1 MGANCPGGL
10 DSNSCLCS
18 GCLGGCTSCTG
29 GCSGSCDGDCGGS
42 CRGCTG
48 GCSGGCRGCSG
59 CSGTCKETCSGCTGN
74 CSGSCKNS
82 CSASCTGTCTN
93 SCTSC
98 TGNCTGG
105 CQANCTGECDN
116 ACTGDNQAEIIA
128 HLGENIAIGHIV
140 KAMDYIE
147 LKNAMDNEYRRRGK
161 EIPAAFGVTPVP
173 GEAVLLEIAQK
184 VLTDVY
190 EYDKSPEHDWRE
202 TFGPWDIAAAPKWD
216 PVIAHIKT
224 LMTSVAGVSKE
235 KKHES

>member
-1 MGANCPGGL
+1 MKPL
-10 DSNSCLCS
+10 S
-18 GCLGGCTSCTG
+18 G
-29 GCSGSCDGDCGGS
+29 DFPHQF
-42 CRGCTG
+42 RGKKRTEALLKVI
-48 GCSGGCRGCSG
+48 R
-59 CSGTCKETCSGCTGN
+59 E
-74 CSGSCKNS
+74 
-82 CSASCTGTCTN
+82 
-93 SCTSC
+93 
-98 TGNCTGG
+98 
-105 CQANCTGECDN
+105 EL
-116 ACTGDNQAEIIA
+116 E
-128 HLGENIAIGHIV
+128 
-140 KAMDYIE
+140 E

-173 GEAVLLEIAQK
+173 GEPVLLEIAQK